1 MPLLSVAAFKVHF
14 TSLSRYWSPSTVSRE
29 QPSPFQVLL
38 FVLRVLV
45 ALCSACASVHLKLS
59 MFYVYLCVHVDICRM
74 CADFQAH
81 VYYVYI
87 VCVCVRVC
95 VLLQACLQSQMCSCL
110 LVSTRG
116 PTLSTVSARAM
127 LKQTHFQPTALPRCP
142 SAER

>member
-87 VCVCVRVC
+87 VCVCVCVRVC
-95 VLLQACLQSQMCSCL
+95 VVTGVPAISNV
-110 LVSTRG
+110 LVSAHVNTSAYTEYCFSESDAEAN
-116 PTLSTVSARAM
+116 PFSANCASPLS
-127 LKQTHFQPTALPRCP
+127 LC
-142 SAER
+142 

>member
-14 TSLSRYWSPSTVSRE
+14 TSLSRYWSPSKVSRE

-87 VCVCVRVC
+87 VCVCACVC
-95 VLLQACLQSQMCSCL
+95 CYRRACNLK
-110 LVSTRG
+110 
-116 PTLSTVSARAM
+116 SARVNTRAY
-127 LKQTHFQPTALPRCP
+127 TEYCFSESDAEANPFSANCASPLPLC
-142 SAER
+142 

>member
-87 VCVCVRVC
+87 VCVCACVCCYRRACNLKCARVC
-95 VLLQACLQSQMCSCL
+95 SCQHEGL
-110 LVSTRG
+110 
-116 PTLSTVSARAM
+116 
-127 LKQTHFQPTALPRCP
+127 H
-142 SAER
+142 

>member
-95 VLLQACLQSQMCSCL
+95 VVTGVPAISNVL
-110 LVSTRG
+110 
-116 PTLSTVSARAM
+116 VSARVNTRAY
-127 LKQTHFQPTALPRCP
+127 TEYCFSESDAEANPFSANCASPLPLC
-142 SAER
+142 